1 MSRHIPVRPSELK
14 ESAKDRSW
22 HRNLSSYFFFSIFFL
37 DFICDVSGL
46 ALSLGLVSSIIHP
59 SGGLTSHLGLWRA
72 RSKNA
77 SKCFHYRNGG
87 KKEWEERDGPW
98 TLDESLQSCST
109 DRHFLQLQKKRYTVR
124 PNDNGIIRIGE
135 FTKKKCTKISL
146 GPRRRPGDGS
156 SSEATR
162 ETTTRGMKFPSDCKV
177 KETQLTLASWQ
188 CSVFR
193 VSTSSGCSDLVGWLT
208 DCRKLSSTPLKV
220 NLFMAAPCWKN
231 IQLTHDDQNYFASP
245 TADSKGRSPLCPS
258 KLTLT
263 SRSTMSSFY
272 FYLPFCL
279 SFFLFFLFFFL
290 FFFLLPLLL
299 RLVPLRTDSAVRN
312 HVPEIGQEKTAGRF
326 SRLASE

>member
-1 MSRHIPVRPSELK
+1 MRRKRWTVNAGWIASIML
-14 ESAKDRSW
+14 DRSSLPPTSKEKIYGATQRQW
-22 HRNLSSYFFFSIFFL
+22 NNSHR
-37 DFICDVSGL
+37 
-46 ALSLGLVSSIIHP
+46 
-59 SGGLTSHLGLWRA
+59 
-72 RSKNA
+72 
-77 SKCFHYRNGG
+77 
-87 KKEWEERDGPW
+87 
-98 TLDESLQSCST
+98 
-109 DRHFLQLQKKRYTVR
+109 
-124 PNDNGIIRIGE
+124 GIYK
-135 FTKKKCTKISL
+135 KKKCTKISL

-272 FYLPFCL
+272 FYLTFCL